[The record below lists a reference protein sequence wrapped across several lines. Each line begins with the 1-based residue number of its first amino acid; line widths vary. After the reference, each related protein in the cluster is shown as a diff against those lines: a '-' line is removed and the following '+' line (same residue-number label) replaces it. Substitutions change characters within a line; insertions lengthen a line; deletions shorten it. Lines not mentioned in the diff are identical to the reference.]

1 MEHDLL
7 FLQQS
12 EDGLQNNGQKTDE
25 RISPR
30 ALFLAG
36 EICPFCGQGRLDYD
50 GMLNLICPA
59 CGKMETGGCT

>member
-25 RISPR
+25 RILPR
-30 ALFLAG
+30 TLFLAG
-36 EICPFCGQGRLDYD
+36 EICPFCSQGRLDYD